1 MTIFLIT
8 LKQKTNKG
16 EHTMNKLKINWAI
29 RCKSKVW
36 WIAMVSATLLLI
48 QTVAAP
54 FGYSWDFVVL
64 NQQLTAVVNAAF
76 AFATL
81 IGVVNDPTT
90 KGLND
95 SEKALT
101 YKNFD

>member
-16 EHTMNKLKINWAI
+16 EHTMNKLKINWTI
-29 RCKSKVW
+29 RCKSKAW

-54 FGYSWDFVVL
+54 FGYSWDFVIL
-64 NQQLTAVVNAAF
+64 NQQLASVVNAA
-76 AFATL
+76 L
-81 IGVVNDPTT
+81 H
-90 KGLND
+90 LLLLLE
-95 SEKALT
+95 S
-101 YKNFD
+101 